1 MVCLRAYPPCQFG
14 QLARIGAIA
23 PPYDDHHIR
32 PARHVHDGFL
42 ALLRRRA
49 NGVQHLRMLY
59 ALANAFAQRLISLD
73 GKRRLRNDQSLLTF
87 RQSVRLAFRGDG
99 DAFAFA
105 PAQNSFYLR
114 MRSLPYDDRGNPF
127 LGRGKNRFVNA
138 LNVRAGSVHNRG
150 PARRKTA
157 NDRRSHAMG
166 ANHNSRPGWN
176 LLFCARNN
184 AFLRQFLHHMRIVD
198 DGTQAI
204 CRSAGQRQFHCPAHA
219 IAEAGMRANLNARS
233 SIPLPCEY
241 T

>member
-1 MVCLRAYPPCQFG
+1 
-14 QLARIGAIA
+14 
-23 PPYDDHHIR
+23 
-32 PARHVHDGFL
+32 
-42 ALLRRRA
+42 
-49 NGVQHLRMLY
+49 
-59 ALANAFAQRLISLD
+59 
-73 GKRRLRNDQSLLTF
+73 
-87 RQSVRLAFRGDG
+87 
-99 DAFAFA
+99 
-105 PAQNSFYLR
+105 
-114 MRSLPYDDRGNPF
+114 MRSLPHDDRGNPF

-138 LNVRAGSVHNRG
+138 LNVRAGSVHNRD
-150 PARRKTA
+150 PARCKTA
-157 NDRRSHAMG
+157 NDRRSHGMG
-166 ANHNSRPGWN
+166 ANYNSRPSWN